1 MGKISSE
8 ISIEK
13 IIQNSN
19 IAFIEKELIPFLKI
33 PSNTLNPEG
42 ILKAK
47 EFLKSYLSNFINK
60 IEEFEGKINPLIIA
74 KVEGEIEDSL
84 LIYMMYDTQPVNKEK
99 QWISPPF
106 GAEIKKF
113 NNILSELGDCIIA
126 RGAYNSKTPLLCFLN
141 IIKLLKKEGQLPISL
156 LLVIDGE
163 EEIGSPTLLK
173 LLEKRKDLFNSCK
186 DSYYPSTKQ
195 DLNGNAV
202 LKLGYKGILSFTL
215 KVSTKNEESH
225 SAFAS
230 MIPNAAA
237 YLISLIN
244 FLYSDNKLNINCL
257 SNPYILNGGEQTLID
272 DLVLKLD
279 IKKIQIKAGII
290 QTIEEDPKK
299 SFVNYLFNPTFNI
312 STIKSGYLDK
322 GIKNMVPNN
331 AECNIDIRFAHD
343 ISIEEI
349 WKELE
354 ELIEKFKKTVKT
366 KIELVKNIGYEGSR
380 ANKNSILI
388 KSLLRSF
395 DALEI
400 STELWPISAAAA
412 PLSKIKKELGLN
424 FITGGLGIGGF
435 AHSPNEFIQLSS
447 IINTR
452 LANYKFLKIYSQL
465 YKKKTR

>member
-1 MGKISSE
+1 MGKIRSE
-8 ISIEK
+8 SRIVKLIK
-13 IIQNSN
+13 NSN
-19 IAFIEKELIPFLKI
+19 IAFIEKELIPFLRL
-33 PSNTLNPEG
+33 PSNTLNSMG

-47 EFLKSYLSNFINK
+47 EFLKSYISNLTNNLK
-60 IEEFEGKINPLIIA
+60 EFDGEVNPLIIA
-74 KVEGEIEDSL
+74 KVEGEIKDSL

-106 GAEIKKF
+106 GAEINKF
-113 NNILSELGDCIIA
+113 SNKLSKLGDCIIA

-141 IIKLLKKEGQLPISL
+141 IIKLLKKEEQLPISL

-173 LLEKRKDLFNSCK
+173 LLEKRKDLFNSCL

-195 DLNGNAV
+195 DLDGNAV
-202 LKLGYKGILSFTL
+202 LKLGYKGILAFTL
-215 KVSTKNEESH
+215 RVSTINEESH

-230 MIPNAAA
+230 MIPNAAID
-237 YLISLIN
+237 LISILSS
-244 FLYSDNKLNINCL
+244 LYSDNNFKIDCFNK
-257 SNPYILNGGEQTLID
+257 PYILNKEEKSIID
-272 DLVLKLD
+272 DLVSKLD
-279 IKKIQIKAGII
+279 INKIKAKAGII
-290 QTIEEDPKK
+290 QTIEEDPQK

-312 STIKSGYLDK
+312 STIKSGYLGK
-322 GIKNMVPNN
+322 GIKNMVPNC

-343 ISIEEI
+343 ISIEAI
-349 WKELE
+349 MKELRE
-354 ELIEKFKKTVKT
+354 RIEKFKKPLKT
-366 KIELVKNIGYEGSR
+366 KIELVKNIGYEASR
-380 ANKNSILI
+380 VNKNSILI

-395 DALEI
+395 DALDI
-400 STELWPISAAAA
+400 PTELWPISAAAA

-452 LANYKFLKIYSQL
+452 LANYYFLKMYSQL
-465 YKKKTR
+465 YKEKTF